1 MGSDPEVLFPYK
13 ALLNQFRNFGLYTV
27 FVGAFLLPM
36 LCADIDTMPELEPC
50 LKADL
55 NDPKYKNTFHIS
67 DESKAA
73 YNKRVTDIFV
83 DLARFNYL

>member
-1 MGSDPEVLFPYK
+1 MGSDPKELFPYE
-13 ALLNQFRNFGLYTV
+13 ALLDQFRTFGIYTV

-36 LCADIDTMPELEPC
+36 LCAEIDSMPTVDAC
-50 LKADL
+50 IKADV
-55 NDPKYKNTFHIS
+55 NDTEYKRSLHIS

-83 DLARFNYL
+83 DLARLNYM